1 MDEGPATESYLI
13 SLTGSAGPPP
23 EIDGPGNWHTES
35 SHTFSRLNSP
45 LEIPLS
51 DKSSSA
57 TDDDLDD
64 EPLGLAQEP
73 SSAGPFQ
80 PSSNS
85 FHKHITA
92 DSAKTTRSRLAG
104 SPEQRRQRARVNVRS
119 GARDSDKWSEEQS
132 TLRIRLGRFSESSVH
147 THEWY
152 TRVVIHARGRG
163 KTVEMC
169 RREYRFSVCVCACVC
184 VFVLV
189 CVIFHGGNLSLQRR
203 RRPRN

>member
-1 MDEGPATESYLI
+1 MDEGPATENYLI

-73 SSAGPFQ
+73 SSAVPAGPFQ

-85 FHKHITA
+85 FHKHIAA
-92 DSAKTTRSRLAG
+92 DSAKTQHVRDSPEVRYSDGSEHASTSVRAREIRTNGRRSNRHCEFVSAG
-104 SPEQRRQRARVNVRS
+104 SPNLLYTHTNGTRAS
-119 GARDSDKWSEEQS
+119 
-132 TLRIRLGRFSESSVH
+132 
-147 THEWY
+147 
-152 TRVVIHARGRG
+152 
-163 KTVEMC
+163 
-169 RREYRFSVCVCACVC
+169 
-184 VFVLV
+184 
-189 CVIFHGGNLSLQRR
+189 
-203 RRPRN
+203 